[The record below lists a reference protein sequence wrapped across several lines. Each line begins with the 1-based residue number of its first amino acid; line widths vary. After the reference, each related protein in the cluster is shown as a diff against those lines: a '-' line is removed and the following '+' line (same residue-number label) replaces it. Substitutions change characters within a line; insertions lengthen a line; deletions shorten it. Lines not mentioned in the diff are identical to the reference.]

1 MDYFQNQQIQS
12 VIPTQQNGY
21 GSIPF
26 NQPMNTPFVPQRNT
40 PSVLPRKLVESI
52 DVLRSI
58 DIPFDGNVYYFPKAD
73 RSEVYTKRW
82 LQNGTTEQL
91 VYKLVSEET
100 ENKSNP
106 INDIMEKLDGIEER
120 IGKIEKSVVKPTNN
134 NRNKKEESE

>member
-26 NQPMNTPFVPQRNT
+26 NQPMNTPFVPQRT
-40 PSVLPRKLVESI
+40 QLPMLPGKLVESSE
-52 DVLRSI
+52 VFKSI

-73 RSEVYTKRW
+73 RTEVYTKRW

-91 VYKLVSEET
+91 TYKLVTEET
-100 ENKSNP
+100 EVKNP
-106 INDIMEKLDGIEER
+106 NSEIMDKLDGIEER
-120 IGKIEKSVVKPTNN
+120 ISKIEKSIVRPNN